1 MKALVCSDFGST
13 QDLSLETRDDL
24 EPGAGEVL
32 IEVKAAGVNFP
43 DILTVQG
50 KYQFKPP
57 LPFVPG
63 GEVSGVVTKLGE
75 GVTTRKVGDEVVG
88 MMQVGGFATQAVT
101 SEYTTFPKGNNMSY
115 EQAAGF
121 AVTYGTSYYALKQK
135 AQLKPGETVLCWVQ
149 PVVWAL
155 QLFRLQRPWVPQ

>member
-63 GEVSGVVTKLGE
+63 TEVSGVVTQLGE

-88 MMQVGGFATQAVT
+88 MVDRK
-101 SEYTTFPKGNNMSY
+101 S
-115 EQAAGF
+115 
-121 AVTYGTSYYALKQK
+121 
-135 AQLKPGETVLCWVQ
+135 
-149 PVVWAL
+149 VV
-155 QLFRLQRPWVPQ
+155 